1 MTHPENLPPVL
12 LVGAG
17 RMGGALFAGWRTQN
31 LAPSVLLDPNVPKTL
46 ARAEDTVV
54 ASPDAIPPGFAP
66 AAVILAVKPQVA
78 DATLPGL
85 AARIPAGA
93 VVLSILAGTTIDRLA
108 ALLGPHRP
116 IVRAMPNTPAA
127 IGQGITAA
135 YAGPHVTAAQ
145 HALCTALLEAAGEIV
160 WLDQESLIDPVTA
173 ISGGGPAYIFLLAE
187 ILEQVAIERGLPAA
201 IARQLAR
208 KTVAGS
214 GALLGASTEDAAE
227 LRRAVTSPNGT
238 TERAL
243 AVLMAPE
250 AWPAT
255 LRAALLAA
263 EDRARELARKDVL
276 FRRKEPKDF

>member
-1 MTHPENLPPVL
+1 VTNRKNLGPIL

-17 RMGGALFAGWRTQN
+17 RMGAALFTGWRAQN
-31 LAPSVLLDPNVPKTL
+31 LAPSVLLDPAAPKTL
-46 ARAEDTVV
+46 ARAEDVIV
-54 ASPDAIPPGFAP
+54 ASPDDIPPGFAP
-66 AAVILAVKPQVA
+66 AAIVLAIKPQVA
-78 DATLPGL
+78 GEVVPELATK
-85 AARIPAGA
+85 IPPGA
-93 VVLSILAGTTIDRLA
+93 VALSILAGTTIERLS
-108 ALLGPHRP
+108 ALLGGQNP

-135 YAGPHVTAAQ
+135 YAGPRVTAAQ
-145 HALCTALLEAAGEIV
+145 HALCTTLLQAAGDVV
-160 WLDQESLIDPVTA
+160 WLDHENLIDPVTA
-173 ISGGGPAYIFLLAE
+173 ISGGGPAYVFLLAE

-208 KTVAGS
+208 KTISGS
-214 GALLGASTEDAAE
+214 GALLAASTENAAD

-243 AVLMAPE
+243 AVLMAHD

-263 EDRARELARKDVL
+263 EKRAGELAK
-276 FRRKEPKDF
+276 

>member
-1 MTHPENLPPVL
+1 MTHTKTLPPVL

-17 RMGGALFAGWRTQN
+17 RMGAALFTGWRAQN
-31 LAPSVLLDPNVPKTL
+31 LAPSVLLDPAAPKTL

-66 AAVILAVKPQVA
+66 AAVILAIKPQMA
-78 DATLPGL
+78 DEALPKL
-85 AARIPAGA
+85 AAKIPAGA
-93 VVLSILAGTTIDRLA
+93 VVLSILAGTTIARLA
-108 ALLGPHRP
+108 ALLGGQNP

-135 YAGPHVTAAQ
+135 YAGPHVSAAQ
-145 HALCTALLEAAGEIV
+145 HALCSALLEAAGDVV
-160 WLDQESLIDPVTA
+160 WLEHEHLIDPVTA
-173 ISGGGPAYIFLLAE
+173 ISGGGPAYTFLLAE
-187 ILEQVAIERGLPAA
+187 ILEQVATERGLPAA

-208 KTVAGS
+208 KTISGS
-214 GALLGASTEDAAE
+214 GALLAASTEDAAE

-263 EDRARELARKDVL
+263 EDRARELARKGVL
-276 FRRKEPKDF
+276 F